1 MFSGHPILDEIK
13 KGFKLR
19 PTKTVD
25 KSKPIIYAEGEDENE
40 VAVTKRAPPSG
51 ILPPGQAIP
60 KPSFIPPPIPNGFIP
75 PPFEGGIPPPP
86 PMFSG
91 GIPPPP
97 PMMGG
102 IPPPPPMFGAPPP
115 PPPPSSA
122 LGAAPQPPRPKTPIN
137 PALAKLGGKT
147 PGTVDRGE
155 FLKGIQGGFKLKK
168 TVTNDKSGLF
178 VDEEMREKSV
188 TLVEAAPSSYIA
200 PDRGRSPARPHSS
213 LGFGS
218 EDNRFRTPEPRDD
231 SPEQLLGQR
240 RPIVM
245 RQKGAPPPPPPEFG
259 FDSEKQKVTSEDI
272 EKEIKK
278 GSVASKM
285 AALMGNMGYSAEKCE
300 QIGTGTLPRATFRR
314 SPLRSSMMS
323 SSSEVN
329 NNHDNDTPKPKP
341 VSKWHVDTNY
351 GLKSASRSNVPIEK
365 EERASS
371 VMRDRSSSW
380 LDLTRPSTVERA
392 RTQSPIPLCERLE
405 LDDLDFDQLV
415 DEVVAEEAAKAARS
429 VEKPPTLEKKKS
441 TTIKKKSKNL
451 PEPIS
456 VTTDF
461 CTTGARRP
469 STTPQI
475 QETPPTPAQKK
486 TYGYTST
493 SSVPNNSKG
502 TSTWRSTSPSAV
514 EPSGGM
520 SPISSMSSASAP
532 SPSSLSAGSVSPDST
547 PKKRIGANPNF
558 EKAKEKWGAV
568 PNADDSPPTARG
580 YLMRESKT
588 PTREESTPV
597 REKTPVK
604 TTTPEEPKSKKVTTA
619 SSAMNKNKEK
629 EKSPPCFAVT
639 AAEAK
644 GAAAVAKAKSRKKS
658 LKSTP
663 SVPLSTTS
671 SITTTTNKPTS
682 TSSTKPNT
690 SSSST
695 EHSPSPKPTTASSQK
710 RDSISNADIKKKT
723 PYGQPMTGTVADRA
737 NKFRQQLQI
746 DDEKGKKPWQ
756 HPFMSSSSNPSTST
770 LSAREQLF
778 ASSPRHH
785 SPSQHVINVPI
796 SAPWYSRE
804 PIINSEPPTQNS
816 TPRLSNASKY
826 SPNSYRISFDEFTVP
841 HPSQM
846 RDHLHFNIDL
856 SHDMPLFV
864 SRR

>member
-25 KSKPIIYAEGEDENE
+25 KSKPFIVAEGEDETE
-40 VAVTKRAPPSG
+40 IAVTKQAPASG

-75 PPFEGGIPPPP
+75 PSFEGGIPPPP

-102 IPPPPPMFGAPPP
+102 APPPPPMFGAPPP
-115 PPPPSSA
+115 PPPPSG
-122 LGAAPQPPRPKTPIN
+122 LGVSPQPPRPKTPIN

-188 TLVEAAPSSYIA
+188 TLIEAAPSSYIA

-218 EDNRFRTPEPRDD
+218 DDNRFRTPEPRDD

-245 RQKGAPPPPPPEFG
+245 RQKGAPPPPPAEFG

-380 LDLTRPSTVERA
+380 LDLTRPPVERA

-415 DEVVAEEAAKAARS
+415 DEVAAEEAAKAARG
-429 VEKPPTLEKKKS
+429 EKPPQKKTTGKKKA
-441 TTIKKKSKNL
+441 KQL

-486 TYGYTST
+486 TYGYQQPTP
-493 SSVPNNSKG
+493 SVPAPTNNSRG
-502 TSTWRSTSPSAV
+502 TNTWRATSPSSAV

-520 SPISSMSSASAP
+520 SPISSSVSSASAP

-568 PNADDSPPTARG
+568 PKAEDTPPTSRG

-588 PTREESTPV
+588 PTREETTPI

-604 TTTPEEPKSKKVTTA
+604 IEEPKTKKVTP
-619 SSAMNKNKEK
+619 SSLTKTKEK

-658 LKSTP
+658 LKSSAPPVTNTTVTP
-663 SVPLSTTS
+663 TTTTS
-671 SITTTTNKPTS
+671 TTNKPTS
-682 TSSTKPNT
+682 TSSSKPNT
-690 SSSST
+690 TSST
-695 EHSPSPKPTTASSQK
+695 EHSPSPNAASSQK
-710 RDSISNADIKKKT
+710 RDSIGNADIKKKT

-737 NKFRQQLQI
+737 SRFKQQLQA
-746 DDEKGKKPWQ
+746 DEDKGKKPWQ
-756 HPFMSSSSNPSTST
+756 HPFMSSTPPPTSSR
-770 LSAREQLF
+770 SAREQLF
-778 ASSPRHH
+778 SSSPR
-785 SPSQHVINVPI
+785 PSQHVINVPI
-796 SAPWYSRE
+796 SAPWYSCD
-804 PIINSEPPTQNS
+804 PIVNPEPPTVRS
-816 TPRLSNASKY
+816 SVPRLSNASKY

-846 RDHLHFNIDL
+846 RDHIHFNIDL

>member
-1 MFSGHPILDEIK
+1 MYYY
-13 KGFKLR
+13 
-19 PTKTVD
+19 TTVD
-25 KSKPIIYAEGEDENE
+25 KSKPIIYAEGEDESE

-60 KPSFIPPPIPNGFIP
+60 KPSFIPPPVPNGFIP

-115 PPPPSSA
+115 PPPPSG
-122 LGAAPQPPRPKTPIN
+122 LGVSPQPPRPKTPLN

-168 TVTNDKSGLF
+168 TTTNDKSGLF

-218 EDNRFRTPEPRDD
+218 EDTRFRTPEPRDD

-259 FDSEKQKVTSEDI
+259 FDSEKLKVTSEDI

-351 GLKSASRSNVPIEK
+351 GLKSASRSNVPLEK

-380 LDLTRPSTVERA
+380 LDLTRPPVERA

-415 DEVVAEEAAKAARS
+415 DEVEAEEAAKAARAA
-429 VEKPPTLEKKKS
+429 EKPPAKK
-441 TTIKKKSKNL
+441 TTTTKKKSKNL

-493 SSVPNNSKG
+493 TTVPSNSKG
-502 TSTWRSTSPSAV
+502 TNTWRSTSPSSAV

-520 SPISSMSSASAP
+520 SPVSSMSSASAP

-547 PKKRIGANPNF
+547 PKNRIGANPNF

-568 PNADDSPPTARG
+568 PKADDSPPTTRG

-588 PTREESTPV
+588 PTREETTPI

-604 TTTPEEPKSKKVTTA
+604 SITKTEEPKTKKVTTVT
-619 SSAMNKNKEK
+619 SALNKNKEK

-658 LKSTP
+658 LKTTP
-663 SVPLSTTS
+663 SVPISTTS
-671 SITTTTNKPTS
+671 TTATNKPTS

-695 EHSPSPKPTTASSQK
+695 EHSPSPNTTKLSSQK
-710 RDSISNADIKKKT
+710 RDSISNTDVKKKT
-723 PYGQPMTGTVADRA
+723 PYGQPMSGTVADRA
-737 NKFRQQLQI
+737 SKFRQQLQA
-746 DDEKGKKPWQ
+746 DEDKGKKPWQ
-756 HPFMSSSSNPSTST
+756 KGETKN
-770 LSAREQLF
+770 
-778 ASSPRHH
+778 
-785 SPSQHVINVPI
+785 
-796 SAPWYSRE
+796 Y
-804 PIINSEPPTQNS
+804 
-816 TPRLSNASKY
+816 
-826 SPNSYRISFDEFTVP
+826 
-841 HPSQM
+841 
-846 RDHLHFNIDL
+846 
-856 SHDMPLFV
+856 
-864 SRR
+864 

>member
-25 KSKPIIYAEGEDENE
+25 KSKPVIQAEGEDESE
-40 VAVTKRAPPSG
+40 IAVTKQAPSTG

-115 PPPPSSA
+115 PPPPSG
-122 LGAAPQPPRPKTPIN
+122 LGVSPQPPRPKTPLN

-168 TVTNDKSGLF
+168 TVTNDKSGL
-178 VDEEMREKSV
+178 VIDEEMREKSC

-218 EDNRFRTPEPRDD
+218 DDNRFRTPEPRDD

-380 LDLTRPSTVERA
+380 LDLTRPPVERA

-415 DEVVAEEAAKAARS
+415 DEVAAQEAAKARAA
-429 VEKPPTLEKKKS
+429 VEKSMEKKKS
-441 TTIKKKSKNL
+441 VKKKAKVL

-486 TYGYTST
+486 TYGYQQPAPT
-493 SSVPNNSKG
+493 VPATNNSRG
-502 TSTWRSTSPSAV
+502 TNTWRSTSPSSAV
-514 EPSGGM
+514 EPAGGM

-568 PNADDSPPTARG
+568 PKADDTPPMSRG

-588 PTREESTPV
+588 PTREETTPV

-604 TTTPEEPKSKKVTTA
+604 VEEPKTKKVTPS
-619 SSAMNKNKEK
+619 SSALNKTKEK

-658 LKSTP
+658 LKSSAP
-663 SVPLSTTS
+663 SVP
-671 SITTTTNKPTS
+671 ITTTNTTTTPSTTNKPTS

-690 SSSST
+690 SST
-695 EHSPSPKPTTASSQK
+695 EHSPSPNAAPTPK
-710 RDSISNADIKKKT
+710 RGSLGNADIKKKV
-723 PYGQPMTGTVADRA
+723 PYGQPTTGTVADRA
-737 NKFRQQLQI
+737 SRFKQQLQA
-746 DDEKGKKPWQ
+746 DEDKGKKPWQ
-756 HPFMSSSSNPSTST
+756 KGETKN
-770 LSAREQLF
+770 
-778 ASSPRHH
+778 
-785 SPSQHVINVPI
+785 
-796 SAPWYSRE
+796 Y
-804 PIINSEPPTQNS
+804 
-816 TPRLSNASKY
+816 
-826 SPNSYRISFDEFTVP
+826 
-841 HPSQM
+841 
-846 RDHLHFNIDL
+846 
-856 SHDMPLFV
+856 
-864 SRR
+864 

>member
-25 KSKPIIYAEGEDENE
+25 KSKPFIVAEGEDETE
-40 VAVTKRAPPSG
+40 IAVTKQAPASG

-102 IPPPPPMFGAPPP
+102 VPPPPPMFGAPPP
-115 PPPPSSA
+115 PPPPSG
-122 LGAAPQPPRPKTPIN
+122 LGISPQPPRPKTPIN

-218 EDNRFRTPEPRDD
+218 DDNRFRTPEPRDD

-245 RQKGAPPPPPPEFG
+245 RQKGAPPPPPAEFG

-380 LDLTRPSTVERA
+380 LDLTRPPVERA

-415 DEVVAEEAAKAARS
+415 DEVAAQEAAKAARG
-429 VEKPPTLEKKKS
+429 EKPPQKKTTTTGKKK
-441 TTIKKKSKNL
+441 TKQL

-486 TYGYTST
+486 TYGYQQPAP
-493 SSVPNNSKG
+493 SVPAPTNNSRG
-502 TSTWRSTSPSAV
+502 TNTWRATSPSSAV
-514 EPSGGM
+514 EPSGGT
-520 SPISSMSSASAP
+520 SPISSSVSSASAP

-568 PNADDSPPTARG
+568 PKAEDTPPISRG

-588 PTREESTPV
+588 PTREETTPI

-604 TTTPEEPKSKKVTTA
+604 IEEPKTKKVTP
-619 SSAMNKNKEK
+619 SSLNKTKEK

-658 LKSTP
+658 LKSSAP
-663 SVPLSTTS
+663 SVPATNTTVTPTTTTS
-671 SITTTTNKPTS
+671 TTNKPTS
-682 TSSTKPNT
+682 TSSNKPNT
-690 SSSST
+690 TSST
-695 EHSPSPKPTTASSQK
+695 EHSPSPNATSASSQK
-710 RDSISNADIKKKT
+710 RDSIGNADIKKKT

-737 NKFRQQLQI
+737 SRFKQQLQA
-746 DDEKGKKPWQ
+746 DEDKGKKPWQ
-756 HPFMSSSSNPSTST
+756 KGETKN
-770 LSAREQLF
+770 
-778 ASSPRHH
+778 
-785 SPSQHVINVPI
+785 
-796 SAPWYSRE
+796 Y
-804 PIINSEPPTQNS
+804 
-816 TPRLSNASKY
+816 
-826 SPNSYRISFDEFTVP
+826 
-841 HPSQM
+841 
-846 RDHLHFNIDL
+846 
-856 SHDMPLFV
+856 
-864 SRR
+864 

>member
-1 MFSGHPILDEIK
+1 MIVKVYASMSSMSFDRLARVREPNVEQCIMFSGHPILDEIK

-40 VAVTKRAPPSG
+40 VAVTKRAPASG

-60 KPSFIPPPIPNGFIP
+60 KPAPSFIPPSSVPNGFIA
-75 PPFEGGIPPPP
+75 PPFELGPGGIPPPP

-97 PMMGG
+97 PMGG
-102 IPPPPPMFGAPPP
+102 IPPPPPIGGAPPP
-115 PPPPSSA
+115 PPPPIG
-122 LGAAPQPPRPKTPIN
+122 LGASPQPARPKTPVN
-137 PALAKLGGKT
+137 PALTKLGGRT

-155 FLKGIQGGFKLKK
+155 FLKGIQSGFKLRKA
-168 TVTNDKSGLF
+168 VTNDKSGLF

-213 LGFGS
+213 LGFDS
-218 EDNRFRTPEPRDD
+218 NDDRFRSARTPEPRDD

-245 RQKGAPPPPPPEFG
+245 RQKGQPPPPPPEFG
-259 FDSEKQKVTSEDI
+259 FDSEKIKITSEDI

-329 NNHDNDTPKPKP
+329 NNRDDNETPKPKP

-351 GLKSASRSNVPIEK
+351 GLKSASRSNVPLER
-365 EERASS
+365 EERSAS
-371 VMRDRSSSW
+371 VMKDRSSSW
-380 LDLTRPSTVERA
+380 LDLTRTGMERA

-405 LDDLDFDQLV
+405 LDEMDFDQLV
-415 DEVVAEEAAKAARS
+415 DEVAAEEAAAAARAPPPP
-429 VEKPPTLEKKKS
+429 VEKPPPLDKKKTTTTS
-441 TTIKKKSKNL
+441 TRRKSKPL

-456 VTTDF
+456 VKTEF

-486 TYGYTST
+486 TYGYSATT
-493 SSVPNNSKG
+493 APSSSATSKG
-502 TSTWRSTSPSAV
+502 TNTWRSASPSAV

-520 SPISSMSSASAP
+520 SPISSMSSVSAP

-547 PKKRIGANPNF
+547 PKKRIGGNPNF

-568 PNADDSPPTARG
+568 EKADDSPPPTRG

-588 PTREESTPV
+588 PTREEISPV
-597 REKTPVK
+597 REKTPK
-604 TTTPEEPKSKKVTTA
+604 TTTATEEPKNKKVTV
-619 SSAMNKNKEK
+619 SSVTNKNKEK

-644 GAAAVAKAKSRKKS
+644 GAAAVAKAKTRKKS
-658 LKSTP
+658 LKTGTSAALTP
-663 SVPLSTTS
+663 TSATTP
-671 SITTTTNKPTS
+671 TTNKPTS
-682 TSSTKPNT
+682 TSVAKPNT

-695 EHSPSPKPTTASSQK
+695 EHSPSPNSKSTTPPK
-710 RDSISNADIKKKT
+710 RNSISNSDVKKKT
-723 PYGQPMTGTVADRA
+723 PYGQPQSGTVADRA
-737 NKFRQQLQI
+737 NRFRQQLQA
-746 DDEKGKKPWQ
+746 DEDKGKKSWQ
-756 HPFMSSSSNPSTST
+756 KGSTK
-770 LSAREQLF
+770 
-778 ASSPRHH
+778 
-785 SPSQHVINVPI
+785 N
-796 SAPWYSRE
+796 Y
-804 PIINSEPPTQNS
+804 
-816 TPRLSNASKY
+816 
-826 SPNSYRISFDEFTVP
+826 
-841 HPSQM
+841 
-846 RDHLHFNIDL
+846 
-856 SHDMPLFV
+856 
-864 SRR
+864 

>member
-40 VAVTKRAPPSG
+40 VAVTKRAPASG

-60 KPSFIPPPIPNGFIP
+60 KPSFIPPPIPNDFIP
-75 PPFEGGIPPPP
+75 PSFEGGIPPPP

-115 PPPPSSA
+115 PPPPSG
-122 LGAAPQPPRPKTPIN
+122 LGVAPQPPRPKTPVN
-137 PALAKLGGKT
+137 PALAKLGGRT

-155 FLKGIQGGFKLKK
+155 FLKGIQGGFKLRKA
-168 TVTNDKSGLF
+168 VTNDKSGLV

-188 TLVEAAPSSYIA
+188 TIVEAAPSSCIA

-218 EDNRFRTPEPRDD
+218 DDNRFRTPEPRDD

-300 QIGTGTLPRATFRR
+300 QIGTGTLPRAAFRR

-380 LDLTRPSTVERA
+380 LDLTRPATVERA

-405 LDDLDFDQLV
+405 LDDMDFDQLV
-415 DEVVAEEAAKAARS
+415 DEVVAQEAAKAARGMAT
-429 VEKPPTLEKKKS
+429 EKPPSLEKKKT
-441 TTIKKKSKNL
+441 TTITKKKLKQL

-486 TYGYTST
+486 TYGYAST
-493 SSVPNNSKG
+493 TTVPTNNSKG
-502 TSTWRSTSPSAV
+502 TNTWRSTSPSAA
-514 EPSGGM
+514 EQSGGM

-547 PKKRIGANPNF
+547 PKNRIGANPNF

-568 PNADDSPPTARG
+568 PKADDSPPPSRG

-588 PTREESTPV
+588 PTREKTTPI

-604 TTTPEEPKSKKVTTA
+604 TEEPKSKKVTST
-619 SSAMNKNKEK
+619 SSALNKTKEK

-644 GAAAVAKAKSRKKS
+644 GAAAVAKAKGRKKS
-658 LKSTP
+658 LKTTTTTP
-663 SVPLSTTS
+663 SVPTPITNSTTTNS
-671 SITTTTNKPTS
+671 TTNKPTS

-690 SSSST
+690 SST
-695 EHSPSPKPTTASSQK
+695 EHSPSPNATSSSQK
-710 RDSISNADIKKKT
+710 RDSIGNNDVKKKT
-723 PYGQPMTGTVADRA
+723 PYGQPSTGTVADRA
-737 NKFRQQLQI
+737 SRFKQQLQA
-746 DDEKGKKPWQ
+746 DEDKGKKPWQ
-756 HPFMSSSSNPSTST
+756 KGDTKN
-770 LSAREQLF
+770 
-778 ASSPRHH
+778 
-785 SPSQHVINVPI
+785 
-796 SAPWYSRE
+796 Y
-804 PIINSEPPTQNS
+804 
-816 TPRLSNASKY
+816 
-826 SPNSYRISFDEFTVP
+826 
-841 HPSQM
+841 
-846 RDHLHFNIDL
+846 
-856 SHDMPLFV
+856 
-864 SRR
+864 

>member
-25 KSKPIIYAEGEDENE
+25 KSKPVIIAENEDESE
-40 VAVTKRAPPSG
+40 VSVTKQAPPSG
-51 ILPPGQAIP
+51 ILPPGQSIP
-60 KPSFIPPPIPNGFIP
+60 KPSFFIPPPVPNGFIP
-75 PPFEGGIPPPP
+75 PPPGPGGIPPPP
-86 PMFSG
+86 PMFAG

-115 PPPPSSA
+115 PPPPSG
-122 LGAAPQPPRPKTPIN
+122 LGVAPQPPRPKTPVN
-137 PALAKLGGKT
+137 PALAKLGGKN

-168 TVTNDKSGLF
+168 TTTNDKSGLF
-178 VDEEMREKSV
+178 VDEEMRERSV
-188 TLVEAAPSSYIA
+188 KLIEAAPSSYIA

-213 LGFGS
+213 LGFDS
-218 EDNRFRTPEPRDD
+218 QDNRFRTPEPRDD

-259 FDSEKQKVTSEDI
+259 FDSDKQKVTSEDI

-285 AALMGNMGYSAEKCE
+285 AALMGNMGYSAEKCD
-300 QIGTGTLPRATFRR
+300 QVGMGTLPRATFRR

-329 NNHDNDTPKPKP
+329 NNFDNDTLRPKP

-380 LDLTRPSTVERA
+380 LDLTRPAPIERA

-405 LDDLDFDQLV
+405 LDDMDFDQLV
-415 DEVVAEEAAKAARS
+415 DEVVAQEAAKAAQ
-429 VEKPPTLEKKKS
+429 KKKPTLRKKKQ
-441 TTIKKKSKNL
+441 L

-486 TYGYTST
+486 TYGYAPTAAPT
-493 SSVPNNSKG
+493 NNSRG
-502 TSTWRSTSPSAV
+502 TNTWRSTSPSAV

-520 SPISSMSSASAP
+520 SPISSSVSSASAP

-547 PKKRIGANPNF
+547 PKKRIVGSNANF
-558 EKAKEKWGAV
+558 EKAKEKWGAA
-568 PNADDSPPTARG
+568 PKADDSPPTTRG

-588 PTREESTPV
+588 PTREETTPV

-604 TTTPEEPKSKKVTTA
+604 TIEEPKSKKVTA
-619 SSAMNKNKEK
+619 SSALNKNKEK

-644 GAAAVAKAKSRKKS
+644 GAAAVAKSKSRKKS
-658 LKSTP
+658 LKNTP
-663 SVPLSTTS
+663 SVPTSTITTTS
-671 SITTTTNKPTS
+671 TTTNKPTS
-682 TSSTKPNT
+682 TSTKQTT

-695 EHSPSPKPTTASSQK
+695 EHSPSPMATSSQK
-710 RDSISNADIKKKT
+710 RDSISNTDVKKKT
-723 PYGQPMTGTVADRA
+723 PYGQPMSGTVADRA
-737 NKFRQQLQI
+737 NKFRQQLQA
-746 DDEKGKKPWQ
+746 DNEKGKKPWQ
-756 HPFMSSSSNPSTST
+756 
-770 LSAREQLF
+770 
-778 ASSPRHH
+778 
-785 SPSQHVINVPI
+785 
-796 SAPWYSRE
+796 
-804 PIINSEPPTQNS
+804 
-816 TPRLSNASKY
+816 
-826 SPNSYRISFDEFTVP
+826 ISFDEFTVP

-846 RDHLHFNIDL
+846 RDNIRFNIDL
-856 SHDMPLFV
+856 SHDLPLSI